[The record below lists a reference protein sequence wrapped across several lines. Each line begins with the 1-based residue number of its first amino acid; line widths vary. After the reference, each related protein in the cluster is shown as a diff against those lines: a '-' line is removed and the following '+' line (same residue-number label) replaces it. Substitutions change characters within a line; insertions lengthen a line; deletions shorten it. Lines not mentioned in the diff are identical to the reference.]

1 MNVEHVNVTV
11 ADCRATAE
19 LLMTIFDWHIRW
31 EGDSL
36 LGGRTVHVGTDDTYV
51 ALYTPPGTPEAA
63 ANTDRL
69 NGLQHIGVL
78 VEDLDAVEERVRA
91 AGIEPYSQMTYDPGS
106 RFYFNDRD
114 GVEYEVVSYTW
125 DGVYV

>member
-11 ADCRATAE
+11 TDCRATAE

-31 EGDSL
+31 EGDSR

-51 ALYTPPGTPEAA
+51 ALYSPRGTPQPA
-63 ANTDRL
+63 ANADRL
-69 NGLQHIGVL
+69 SGLQHIGVVVDDL
-78 VEDLDAVEERVRA
+78 AVLEDRVRS
-91 AGIEPYSQMTYDPGS
+91 AGIEPYDQMTYDPGS

-125 DGVYV
+125 GGSYD